1 MCVAAAARLFDPLC
15 VFWTA
20 PIPSFFFSLRDE
32 QITLWRWTF
41 QGCCLGATE
50 FNADLG
56 GYSSDARVR
65 ASETGS
71 TEIKTVL
78 SFK

>member
-20 PIPSFFFSLRDE
+20 PIPSLFFALRDE

-56 GYSSDARVR
+56 GYSSDAR